1 MAITPT
7 YVASG
12 ALLRSDESSRG
23 AGPENSIGRWQLALP
38 TRFELHAV
46 LISRSSLSAWIER
59 AHACRSVLRA
69 GSISAW
75 PCQPFQ
81 KSSVLSRSGRYVRS
95 PAEFWHCPKHR
106 PPTRERPDPQI
117 AELHAAAPQTIA
129 RAPAKP
135 PLQHAVA
142 LDITWQIHVACDAGD
157 GGGQPFREP
166 LPRSAAECREQQRE
180 TRSKKLA
187 LLACDGLFA
196 RAASISL
203 SLSRSCSSFASLL
216 STTRTSL
223 SLNALSRSRAG
234 SLVFPTCPNPVST
247 PLHPTSRV
255 IDLVRT
261 VAVADPAAALDHVRH
276 LLPQPSVARHCLVRR
291 LSASRKARLE
301 VPLVALPKC
310 RRRRRRRRRRPSS
323 SSAAAAKAP
332 LVCSRGLELASSL
345 RRHLQEASP
354 TLAEQLS
361 FDVSHSPTSHV
372 LRCRHRRPRCSIVVV
387 VASFVAFGA
396 AASQAP
402 QLGRRRTRSSIW
414 SCSCVCVCVCIC
426 VCVCGA
432 PRRLRRQCVDD
443 SKRRS
448 STRGIEH
455 DRQAQC
461 RCASSRR
468 ACRPFSSPSLSAA
481 TATTIRA
488 VSSPH
493 SDSGHREQLDDAARR
508 GSGVASIVGDIAS
521 VIVVSSDT
529 VRAASSVVRESR
541 ERLLSITVLDVGRI
555 DDDAAAVF
563 VVGVVGSRGRE
574 PGRCVGAVRL
584 QYV

>member
-1 MAITPT
+1 VGSHFGSHYRVRPQSAESSSARRE
-7 YVASG
+7 V
-12 ALLRSDESSRG
+12 RSWHCLPAMVSSRG
-23 AGPENSIGRWQLALP
+23 PPAYP
-38 TRFELHAV
+38 
-46 LISRSSLSAWIER
+46 SLS
-59 AHACRSVLRA
+59 H
-69 GSISAW
+69 
-75 PCQPFQ
+75 
-81 KSSVLSRSGRYVRS
+81 
-95 PAEFWHCPKHR
+95 
-106 PPTRERPDPQI
+106 
-117 AELHAAAPQTIA
+117 
-129 RAPAKP
+129 
-135 PLQHAVA
+135 
-142 LDITWQIHVACDAGD
+142 
-157 GGGQPFREP
+157 
-166 LPRSAAECREQQRE
+166 
-180 TRSKKLA
+180 
-187 LLACDGLFA
+187 
-196 RAASISL
+196 SL

-310 RRRRRRRRRRPSS
+310 RRRRRRRRRPSS

-372 LRCRHRRPRCSIVVV
+372 LRCRHRRPRCSIVVVVVVV

-555 DDDAAAVF
+555 DDAAAAVF

-574 PGRCVGAVRL
+574 PGRCAGAVRL

>member
-1 MAITPT
+1 VAITPT

-23 AGPENSIGRWQLALP
+23 AGPENSIGRWRLALP

-196 RAASISL
+196 RPACISL
-203 SLSRSCSSFASLL
+203 SLSL
-216 STTRTSL
+216 SL
-223 SLNALSRSRAG
+223 SLSILLVIRLTALHH
-234 SLVFPTCPNPVST
+234 T
-247 PLHPTSRV
+247 
-255 IDLVRT
+255 
-261 VAVADPAAALDHVRH
+261 H
-276 LLPQPSVARHCLVRR
+276 LPLPQRPLSFTCGLTR
-291 LSASRKARLE
+291 LSN
-301 VPLVALPKC
+301 LPQSSLN
-310 RRRRRRRRRRPSS
+310 PSS
-323 SSAAAAKAP
+323 SYLS
-332 LVCSRGLELASSL
+332 CDRSRP
-345 RRHLQEASP
+345 HC
-354 TLAEQLS
+354 
-361 FDVSHSPTSHV
+361 
-372 LRCRHRRPRCSIVVV
+372 RCR
-387 VASFVAFGA
+387 
-396 AASQAP
+396 
-402 QLGRRRTRSSIW
+402 
-414 SCSCVCVCVCIC
+414 
-426 VCVCGA
+426 
-432 PRRLRRQCVDD
+432 
-443 SKRRS
+443 
-448 STRGIEH
+448 
-455 DRQAQC
+455 
-461 RCASSRR
+461 
-468 ACRPFSSPSLSAA
+468 
-481 TATTIRA
+481 
-488 VSSPH
+488 
-493 SDSGHREQLDDAARR
+493 
-508 GSGVASIVGDIAS
+508 
-521 VIVVSSDT
+521 
-529 VRAASSVVRESR
+529 
-541 ERLLSITVLDVGRI
+541 
-555 DDDAAAVF
+555 
-563 VVGVVGSRGRE
+563 
-574 PGRCVGAVRL
+574 
-584 QYV
+584 

>member
-1 MAITPT
+1 MSAFSEEPRPLALRPLRSISCAIT
-7 YVASG
+7 S
-12 ALLRSDESSRG
+12 
-23 AGPENSIGRWQLALP
+23 
-38 TRFELHAV
+38 H
-46 LISRSSLSAWIER
+46 
-59 AHACRSVLRA
+59 
-69 GSISAW
+69 
-75 PCQPFQ
+75 
-81 KSSVLSRSGRYVRS
+81 
-95 PAEFWHCPKHR
+95 PAEFWHCSKH
-106 PPTRERPDPQI
+106 PPPIRERPDPKSPSSSQQH
-117 AELHAAAPQTIA
+117 L
-129 RAPAKP
+129 KP
-135 PLQHAVA
+135 
-142 LDITWQIHVACDAGD
+142 
-157 GGGQPFREP
+157 
-166 LPRSAAECREQQRE
+166 S
-180 TRSKKLA
+180 LA
-187 LLACDGLFA
+187 LQQNLPFSMPLLSIQHRKSTSRATLVMVVGSHFGSYYRVRPQSAESSSA
-196 RAASISL
+196 RREVRSWHCLPAMVSSRGPPPYPSL
-203 SLSRSCSSFASLL
+203 SLDPARHSPHCSPPHAPPSPSTPSLVHVRAHSSFQPA
-216 STTRTSL
+216 
-223 SLNALSRSRAG
+223 
-234 SLVFPTCPNPVST
+234 PNPVST
-247 PLHPTSRV
+247 PPHPSSRV
-255 IDLVRT
+255 IDLLRT
-261 VAVADPAAALDHVRH
+261 VAVADPAADLDHVRH

-310 RRRRRRRRRRPSS
+310 RRRRRRRRRPSS

-387 VASFVAFGA
+387 ASFVAFGA

-414 SCSCVCVCVCIC
+414 IYSCVCVCVCIC

-461 RCASSRR
+461 RCALSRR
-468 ACRPFSSPSLSAA
+468 VCRLSAA
-481 TATTIRA
+481 TG
-488 VSSPH
+488 SPH

-508 GSGVASIVGDIAS
+508 GSSVASIIDDIAS

-555 DDDAAAVF
+555 DDAAAAVF

-574 PGRCVGAVRL
+574 PGRCAGAVRL